1 MRNDRPNAV
10 SGRKFLSSIVVKDSV
25 DVCDTCLVDSVDLSS
40 WADKIV
46 RRTGNYTLSKIPPF
60 ESMNLQQPITLNGTL
75 NGIVV
80 DKTHLMT
87 LSDPQVIS
95 GPLTLS
101 SLLPESIPY
110 SSRTGAVYQEAT
122 EHFKLASRFDQLNVK
137 GLYDGVNLTLFYS
150 QSVLIAN

>member
-1 MRNDRPNAV
+1 M
-10 SGRKFLSSIVVKDSV
+10 
-25 DVCDTCLVDSVDLSS
+25 DVCDTCLVDNVDLSK

-60 ESMNLQQPITLNGTL
+60 EFMVLQQPITLNGTL

-80 DKTHLMT
+80 DKTHLLT

-110 SSRTGAVYQEAT
+110 SSHMGTVYQQAT

-137 GLYDGVNLTLFYS
+137 GLYDGVNLTHFYS
-150 QSVLIAN
+150 QSVLISK